1 MRLATRW
8 TGSALGL
15 ALLGLAAVTP
25 ALAQGP
31 LKVGVL
37 VDLTGPTSEVGKQYA
52 QGVQDAVAWKNEQGG
67 INGRKVEISVVDY
80 GYKPPQAVAAY
91 KKFVEQDQVLMINGW
106 GTGDTEA
113 LREFVN
119 KEKIVYISA
128 SFSGHLTDPAKTPY
142 NFFVGASYSDQLRG
156 FLKFVKDGWKDKGR
170 NPRVAFIYADNPYGR
185 APIEAG
191 RAYAKEVGVDL
202 VDEQIV
208 PSSFQDS
215 TSQLLNMQKK
225 DPDFAYINTT
235 TSWVAVILKDA
246 QKLGIKTKFGM
257 NPYGF
262 GELLPQIA
270 KDAAEGTYGVIPEV
284 PFGAEVPGMKKI
296 VEWNQKKHG
305 GAFRDN
311 LYVRGWAYGLVW
323 MEALKRAGKD
333 VTRESIKNALE
344 SFRNVDFEGI
354 IPPVT
359 YTKEDHRPTTV
370 VNIYQVQAGKIV
382 KAGQVELPRKKEWL
396 GL

>member
-1 MRLATRW
+1 MRYGTRRAW
-8 TGSALGL
+8 MVA
-15 ALLGLAAVTP
+15 ALLAAAWLAAGGAAWAQP
-25 ALAQGP
+25 AL
-31 LKVGVL
+31 KVALL

-67 INGRKVEISVVDY
+67 INGRKIDLGVVDY

-91 KKFVEQDQVLMINGW
+91 KKFNEQDKVLMINGW

-113 LREFVN
+113 LKDFVN
-119 KEKIVYISA
+119 KDKIVYISA

-156 FLKFVKDGWKDKGR
+156 FLKFVKDNWKEGR
-170 NPRVAFIYADNPYGR
+170 APKVAFIYADNPYGK

-191 RAYAKEVGVDL
+191 RLYAKEIGVEL
-202 VDEQIV
+202 VDEEIV
-208 PSSFQDS
+208 PSTFQDS

-225 DPDFAYINTT
+225 EPDFAYINTT

-246 QKLGIKTKFGM
+246 QKLGLKTRFGM

-270 KDAAEGTYGVIPEV
+270 KEAAEGTYGVIPEV
-284 PFGAEVPGMKKI
+284 PFGTDVPGMKKI
-296 VEWNQKKHG
+296 VEWNQKKHNN
-305 GAFRDN
+305 AFRDN

-323 MEALKRAGKD
+323 MEAIRRAGSD
-333 VTRESIKNALE
+333 VTRESVKNALE
-344 SFRNVDFEGI
+344 TFRNVEFEGLVQ
-354 IPPVT
+354 PVT

-370 VNIYQVQAGKIV
+370 INVYQVQAGKIV